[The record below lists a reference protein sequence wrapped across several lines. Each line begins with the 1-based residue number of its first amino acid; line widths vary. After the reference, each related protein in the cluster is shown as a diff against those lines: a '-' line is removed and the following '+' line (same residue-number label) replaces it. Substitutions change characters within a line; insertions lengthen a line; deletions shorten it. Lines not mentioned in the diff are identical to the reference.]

1 MSWRDV
7 IRGGTDLVVPQ
18 GTSWSRRFEFL
29 DASGEPV
36 DLTAEGWSA
45 KADLRIRKAAPEVL
59 YTWSSD
65 TANLDMTADGEL
77 ILTLEPEETAS
88 WVFRRGVWDLEVTDP
103 DGVVTRLA
111 EGRLRVTREVTR
123 A

>member
-29 DASGEPV
+29 DASGELV
-36 DLTAEGWSA
+36 DLTADGWSA
-45 KADLRIRKAAPEVL
+45 KAQLRSRKAAPEPL
-59 YTWSSD
+59 YTWDSAA
-65 TANLDMTADGEL
+65 ANLDLTVDGEVV
-77 ILTLEPEETAS
+77 LTLEPEETAS
-88 WVFRRGVWDLEVTDP
+88 WLFRRGVWDLEVTDP

-123 A
+123 V